1 MAKEKSI
8 SEEAPTMQSFTVGS
22 LLDSIK
28 EESDEQIEETD
39 NDDEKD
45 DDNDDNDNKTGQKDS
60 KSDKPD
66 GDSESDEDD
75 SDDLDDD
82 EDDEKDDDEVK
93 KSKPKAKKKADEKDG
108 DTDGDTEDDDDEAGT
123 FWDDV
128 DKLTGVK
135 IEVDYQGVDPES
147 PEGAVLR
154 EEAVSRFAID
164 NHLNR
169 LKDLF
174 PREFRALEHAANG
187 GQLEDLF
194 SPQEP
199 DFSQVT
205 IKEDD
210 VDAQKAQ
217 MMSYYTNFKG
227 FSPAKARRMVEA
239 DEDSE
244 EGLFKAS
251 QDAIKE
257 RATVQEK
264 QRAIE
269 EENTRKRA
277 EDQKKA
283 DIQMVNTISGVIKKG
298 ELGTFRVP
306 KSEVSDFENFIFSSV
321 TRNNE
326 GGYTIVQSIDPSS
339 LEKQLQAMYF
349 AFKGGELSSII
360 QTAAK
365 SERAKQT
372 KRTLK
377 RQKQQRVSDGDAT
390 RKSATPKAM
399 TDFNA

>member
-1 MAKEKSI
+1 MAKQSNETV
-8 SEEAPTMQSFTVGS
+8 EAPTMQSFTVGS
-22 LLDSIK
+22 LLDSIQEEDN
-28 EESDEQIEETD
+28 EESTDINDKEDED
-39 NDDEKD
+39 
-45 DDNDDNDNKTGQKDS
+45 DDNDNKAGS
-60 KSDKPD
+60 KNPKSVKFD
-66 GDSESDEDD
+66 GDAESDEDD
-75 SDDLDDD
+75 GDDLDDD
-82 EDDEKDDDEVK
+82 EDDQEDDDKV
-93 KSKPKAKKKADEKDG
+93 KSKKKDTKKDSKK
-108 DTDGDTEDDDDEAGT
+108 DSDADGDTEDDDDGDTEDGT

-154 EEAVSRFAID
+154 EEAVSRYAID

-199 DFSQVT
+199 DFSQITV
-205 IKEDD
+205 KEDD
-210 VDAQKAQ
+210 VDAQRAQ

-227 FSPAKARRMVEA
+227 FSTAKAKRMIEA

-244 EGLFKAS
+244 EGLFKTT

-257 RATVQEK
+257 RAAIQEK
-264 QRAIE
+264 ERIKR
-269 EENTRKRA
+269 EENTRKQA
-277 EDQKKA
+277 EAQKQA

-306 KSEVSDFENFIFSSV
+306 KSEVADFENFIFSSV
-321 TRNNE
+321 TRNNQ
-326 GGYTIVQSIDPSS
+326 GGYTIVQQIDPNA

-390 RKSATPKAM
+390 RRSSEPKNM